1 MPADADPAR
10 AVGFAGIG
18 NMGWPMAANLVRAG
32 FQVAVANAVSGR
44 AARFAAE
51 VGGRACD
58 GAASV
63 AAGADVLVTSL
74 PTSTHVSEVVEQAES
89 TEMHDSG
96 LG

>member
-1 MPADADPAR
+1 MPVLPTPALT
-10 AVGFAGIG
+10 VGFVGIG
-18 NMGWPMAANLVRAG
+18 NMGWPMATNLVRAG

-74 PTSTHVSEVVEQAES
+74 RVAVELVSR
-89 TEMHDSG
+89 
-96 LG
+96 

>member
-1 MPADADPAR
+1 MSADAGPVDPAR
-10 AVGFAGIG
+10 TVGFVGIG

-32 FQVAVANAVSGR
+32 FQVAVADAASGR

-63 AAGADVLVTSL
+63 AAAPTCWSPACRPARTSARWWNRRKA
-74 PTSTHVSEVVEQAES
+74 P
-89 TEMHDSG
+89 
-96 LG
+96 